1 MDFQSIADSLYAAA
15 CIVSVERKTDG
26 VCGDIRII
34 AANQKYIDLLS
45 IRTKYHSDDNDD
57 TGYCFIPGKVYT
69 EYIPE
74 NVNFENV
81 CRGAALEKRD
91 IHTYAHIP
99 NVDVWFD
106 IYVLPVDYNEGDT
119 YYCIYSTIPSNNAD
133 LILDKFST
141 TQTANDVLKTCIK
154 LHKANNLKDAMEN
167 VLYDIRIICKA
178 EGCTVLLLNNED
190 EEFSILASNFVPT
203 SRIKRVTEFNGYYDV
218 ANSWKD
224 MLGEEGDNLGAVL
237 TINSGAGGTEAN
249 DWSSMLMRM
258 YTRWGERNGYKMTVT
273 ELIEGDEAGIKSCT
287 IQFEGDY
294 AYGYLKA
301 ENGVHRL
308 VRISPYNAQGKR
320 QTTFSSV
327 FVYPLVDDTIQIE
340 INPADLE
347 WDTFRSSG
355 AGGQNVNKVET
366 GVRVKH
372 LPTGITVE
380 NTETRS
386 QLDNRQ
392 NALRIL
398 KSHLYDLELKKR
410 QEKQAEL
417 EGQKKRIEW
426 GSQIRS
432 YVLHP
437 YKMVKDLRTGYETS
451 DTQAVLDGDLNPFMK
466 EFLMRNDL

>member
-1 MDFQSIADSLYAAA
+1 MKGVSSVKYWVDGYDAIEEGLSDLETLYEFGEDA
-15 CIVSVERKTDG
+15 
-26 VCGDIRII
+26 
-34 AANQKYIDLLS
+34 
-45 IRTKYHSDDNDD
+45 SDDIDAA
-57 TGYCFIPGKVYT
+57 YKALVAKV
-69 EYIPE
+69 E
-74 NVNFENV
+74 
-81 CRGAALEKRD
+81 ALEMR
-91 IHTYAHIP
+91 
-99 NVDVWFD
+99 N
-106 IYVLPVDYNEGDT
+106 
-119 YYCIYSTIPSNNAD
+119 
-133 LILDKFST
+133 
-141 TQTANDVLKTCIK
+141 
-154 LHKANNLKDAMEN
+154 
-167 VLYDIRIICKA
+167 
-178 EGCTVLLLNNED
+178 
-190 EEFSILASNFVPT
+190 
-203 SRIKRVTEFNGYYDV
+203 
-218 ANSWKD
+218 

-237 TINSGAGGTEAN
+237 TINSGAGGTESN

-258 YTRWGERNGYKMTVT
+258 YTRWGERNGYKMTTT
-273 ELIEGDEAGIKSCT
+273 ELVEGDEAGIKSCT

-327 FVYPLVDDTIQIE
+327 FVYPLVDDTIQID
-340 INPADLE
+340 INPSDLE

-366 GVRVKH
+366 GVRVRH

-451 DTQAVLDGDLNPFMK
+451 DTQAVLDGDLNAFMK

>member
-1 MDFQSIADSLYAAA
+1 MDGYDALEAGYSDLETLMDFGEDA
-15 CIVSVERKTDG
+15 
-26 VCGDIRII
+26 
-34 AANQKYIDLLS
+34 
-45 IRTKYHSDDNDD
+45 SDDID
-57 TGYCFIPGKVYT
+57 
-69 EYIPE
+69 
-74 NVNFENV
+74 
-81 CRGAALEKRD
+81 AAYKALVDKLE
-91 IHTYAHIP
+91 
-99 NVDVWFD
+99 
-106 IYVLPVDYNEGDT
+106 
-119 YYCIYSTIPSNNAD
+119 
-133 LILDKFST
+133 
-141 TQTANDVLKTCIK
+141 
-154 LHKANNLKDAMEN
+154 AMETRN
-167 VLYDIRIICKA
+167 
-178 EGCTVLLLNNED
+178 
-190 EEFSILASNFVPT
+190 
-203 SRIKRVTEFNGYYDV
+203 
-218 ANSWKD
+218 
-224 MLGEEGDNLGAVL
+224 MLGAEGDNLGAVL

-273 ELIEGDEAGIKSCT
+273 ELVEGDEAGIKSCT

-340 INPADLE
+340 INPSDLE

-366 GVRVKH
+366 GVRVRH
-372 LPTGITVE
+372 IPTGITVE